1 QLSAIRGR
9 AAAAARAPRHHAR
22 PGAVRRTAQSLG
34 PEGAGGDSAQARLHF
49 SVLRLVGGKARRAVP
64 PAATPSFQSPGR
76 AALGRRARRA
86 RGRGRRDLPLHLGR
100 RSRRKRSGRMGGA
113 RAPAGRCRRRRARRA
128 RRRQAPSA
136 RQYRARGRGRRLWRA
151 DARGRRQDL
160 LGRRRDGHGA
170 RLSRRSGPLRA
181 RRDQPRRAPATRC
194 PASRPMTQWLVE
206 LIVPDHAVP
215 VFQNALEPFASAVTA
230 FEMPGEKAL
239 WRLAAYAEGP
249 PEERA
254 LDAALTVAALG
265 TGVAKPAVQIG
276 PLPDADWLAES
287 RRALPPV
294 VAGRWYIHGSH
305 VTAPPPAGKTALR
318 IDAGLAFGA
327 GSHETTRG
335 CLIALDRLAR
345 RRRFRRP

>member
-1 QLSAIRGR
+1 
-9 AAAAARAPRHHAR
+9 
-22 PGAVRRTAQSLG
+22 
-34 PEGAGGDSAQARLHF
+34 
-49 SVLRLVGGKARRAVP
+49 
-64 PAATPSFQSPGR
+64 
-76 AALGRRARRA
+76 
-86 RGRGRRDLPLHLGR
+86 
-100 RSRRKRSGRMGGA
+100 
-113 RAPAGRCRRRRARRA
+113 
-128 RRRQAPSA
+128 
-136 RQYRARGRGRRLWRA
+136 
-151 DARGRRQDL
+151 
-160 LGRRRDGHGA
+160 
-170 RLSRRSGPLRA
+170 
-181 RRDQPRRAPATRC
+181 
-194 PASRPMTQWLVE
+194 MTQWLVE
-206 LIVPDHAVP
+206 LIVPDHAVT

-230 FEMPGEKAL
+230 FEMPGTKTL
-239 WRLAAYAEGP
+239 WRLAAYAEAP

-276 PLPDADWLAES
+276 PLPDVDWLAES

-345 RRRFRRP
+345 RRRFRRPLDLGCGSGILALAMARLWHVPVLAVDVDPVAVATTRRNAAINGLARFVRATVAGRVPPRDRIARGPGYDLILANILARPLVMLAPDIARALAPGGVVVLAGILAHQQRAVVAAYRAQGIALGARVVLGDWPTLILGRRRLI